1 MQSERLNQ
9 SFSAQVFAT
18 KFRYLAQETIRSLK
32 RGGWMN
38 WAAIST
44 VTVLLFLFGLS
55 LQTSWQV
62 NGLLGQMGSRL
73 EISVFVKAEYDGA
86 TLEPTLAQFPDV
98 DQVTLIPKEEAWTS
112 LLKEM
117 GTTDIEGATAGLGGN
132 PLVDQISV
140 QASGPEKVAGLVS
153 QLSNLTEVDEVSY
166 LNEALVHLSQ
176 ISNGF
181 SKVSLVLVGLL
192 TLTAI
197 AVINTTIRLIVLARQ
212 QEIEVMQLVGA
223 TSTWIYFPFLLQGIT
238 FGVLGA
244 AMAGILMAG
253 SRGLVQRA
261 LTNQPNF
268 LQSLTDGLALTT
280 SQTLLLPIVL
290 ISCGSFVGFM
300 GSLFAVRRYILK

>member
-1 MQSERLNQ
+1 MHSERLHQ

-18 KFRYLAQETIRSLK
+18 KFRYLAQETFRSLK

-73 EISVFVKAEYDGA
+73 EISVFVKPEFAGS
-86 TLEPTLAQFPDV
+86 TLEPKLAQFPNV
-98 DQVTLIPKEEAWTS
+98 DQVTLIPKEEAWSS
-112 LLKEM
+112 LLTEM

-132 PLVDQISV
+132 PLVDQISI

-153 QLSNLTEVDEVSY
+153 QLSNLAEVDEVSY

-223 TSTWIYFPFLLQGIT
+223 TSTWIYLPFLLQGIT

-244 AMAGILMAG
+244 AMAGILMTG

-268 LQSLTDGLALTT
+268 LQSLTDGLALTPH
-280 SQTLLLPIVL
+280 QTLLLPIVL
-290 ISCGSFVGFM
+290 ISFGSFVGFM
-300 GSLFAVRRYILK
+300 GSLFAVRRYILR

>member
-1 MQSERLNQ
+1 MQTGRLPQ
-9 SFSAQVFAT
+9 AFPARVLMT
-18 KFRYLAQETIRSLK
+18 KLRYLGQETWKSLK

-73 EISVFVKAEYDGA
+73 EISVFVKPEVAGS
-86 TLEPTLAQFPDV
+86 TLESKILQFPDV
-98 DQVTLIPKEEAWTS
+98 ADVGLVSKDEAWTS
-112 LLKEM
+112 LLSEM
-117 GTTDIEGATAGLGGN
+117 GSDDVEGATAGLGGN
-132 PLVDQISV
+132 PLVDQLSV
-140 QASGPEKVAGLVS
+140 RATGPDKVAGLVS
-153 QLSNLTEVDEVSY
+153 SLSNLSEVEDVSY

-176 ISNGF
+176 LSNGF

-223 TSTWIYFPFLLQGIT
+223 TSNWIYLPFLLQGIT
-238 FGVLGA
+238 FGVIGA
-244 AMAGILMAG
+244 AMAGVLMAG
-253 SRGLVQRA
+253 SRGLVQKTLA
-261 LTNQPNF
+261 NQPNF
-268 LQSLTDGLALTT
+268 LQSLSDGLSLTA
-280 SQTLLLPIVL
+280 SQTILLPIVL
-290 ISCGSFVGFM
+290 LTFGSFIGFM
-300 GSLFAVRRYILK
+300 GSLFAVRRYVLK

>member
-1 MQSERLNQ
+1 MQSERLRQ
-9 SFSAQVFAT
+9 SFPAQVFAT
-18 KFRYLAQETIRSLK
+18 KVRYLAQETMRSLK

-73 EISVFVKAEYDGA
+73 EISVFVKPEYAG
-86 TLEPTLAQFPDV
+86 TILEPKLSQFPDV
-98 DQVTLIPKEEAWTS
+98 AQVNLISKDDAWKS
-112 LLKEM
+112 LLTEM
-117 GTTDIEGATAGLGGN
+117 GTADIEGATSGLGGN
-132 PLVDQISV
+132 PLVDQITI
-140 QASGPEKVAGLVS
+140 QATGPEKVAGLVE
-153 QLSNLTEVDEVSY
+153 QLSNLSEVDEVSY
-166 LNEALVHLSQ
+166 LDEALVHLSQ

-223 TSTWIYFPFLLQGIT
+223 TSNWIYLPFLLQGIT
-238 FGVLGA
+238 FGIIGA
-244 AMAGILMAG
+244 GMAGILMAG
-253 SRGLVQRA
+253 SRGLVERA
-261 LTNQPNF
+261 LTDQPNF
-268 LQSLTDGLALTT
+268 LQSLTDGLALTQQ
-280 SQTLLLPIVL
+280 QTLLLPVVL
-290 ISCGSFVGFM
+290 ITFGSFVGFM
-300 GSLFAVRRYILK
+300 GSLFAVRRYILR